1 MAVPQLFR
9 CPGYE
14 AVTRDRLGP
23 ELVKNA
29 VILGSGPAAPSVGPL
44 LADDTIVI
52 ALNNAHR
59 ASSRVDFSLYAD
71 DLPPAQRHPHTA
83 VIGRSS
89 PHYSPALQHFGGILH
104 CGSTMAFNAGYWA
117 LLNLPFSQISYFAC
131 DLHYPQGRSH
141 FYGLGRPDPLRRDV
155 SLQSLPAL
163 ALRLFFFG
171 LQHQVLF
178 LNASAEPETRLCLP
192 RVTTGLSLRRRL
204 LEGRRALIE
213 DWLER
218 LRPQAEAALAL
229 EAAAPFD
236 ARRHDYWVYD
246 DDDRVWNHGRAVA
259 ERWLALAAPVDR
271 IGAELAERFAAL
283 ANAADEPPLN
293 PPADV
298 ASCP

>member
-14 AVTRDRLGP
+14 VITWERLGP
-23 ELVKNA
+23 ELVKNV
-29 VILGSGPAAPSVGPL
+29 VILGSGPAAPSLDSL
-44 LADDTIVI
+44 LAEDTIVV
-52 ALNNAHR
+52 ALNNAHMACR
-59 ASSRVDFSLYAD
+59 RVDFSLYAD
-71 DLPPAQRHPHTA
+71 DLPPAQRHPQTA

-117 LLNLPFSQISYFAC
+117 LFNLPFAQISYFAC

-141 FYGLGRPDPLRRDV
+141 FYGNGRPDPLRRDV

-178 LNASAEPETRLCLP
+178 LNASAEPETRLRLP
-192 RVTTGLSLRRRL
+192 RVTSGLSLRRRL
-204 LEGRRALIE
+204 LEGRRSLIE
-213 DWLER
+213 DWLAR

-236 ARRHDYWVYD
+236 ARRHDYWVYEND
-246 DDDRVWNHGRAVA
+246 TRVWSHARAVA
-259 ERWLALAAPVDR
+259 DGWLALAAPVDR
-271 IGAELAERFAAL
+271 ITEEIADRFAAL
-283 ANAADEPPLN
+283 SQPA
-293 PPADV
+293 ADV

>member
-14 AVTRDRLGP
+14 AVTRERLGP

-29 VILGSGPAAPSVGPL
+29 VILGSGPAAPGLGPL
-44 LADDTIVI
+44 LAGDTIVI

-59 ASSRVDFSLYAD
+59 ACGRVDFSLYAD
-71 DLPPAQRHPHTA
+71 DLPPDQRHPHTA

-117 LLNLPFSQISYFAC
+117 LLNLPFAQISYFAC

-141 FYGLGRPDPLRRDV
+141 FYGNGRPDPLRRDV

-178 LNASAEPETRLCLP
+178 LNASAEPQTRLCLP
-192 RVTTGLSLRRRL
+192 RVTSGLSLRRCL
-204 LEGRRALIE
+204 LDGRRSLIE
-213 DWLER
+213 DWLTR
-218 LRPQAEAALAL
+218 LRPQAEAAIAL
-229 EAAAPFD
+229 ESAAPFD
-236 ARRHDYWVYD
+236 ARRHDYWVYEND
-246 DDDRVWNHGRAVA
+246 TRVWSHVRAVA
-259 ERWLALAAPVDR
+259 DRWLALTAPMEGIAREIAD
-271 IGAELAERFAAL
+271 RFAAL
-283 ANAADEPPLN
+283 SG

-298 ASCP
+298 ASCR

>member
-14 AVTRDRLGP
+14 AITRQRLDA

-29 VILGSGPAAPSVGPL
+29 VIVGSGPAAPGLAPL

-59 ASSRVDFSLYAD
+59 ACPRVDFSVYAD
-71 DLPPAQRHPHTA
+71 DLPPAQRHPRTA

-89 PHYSPALQHFGGILH
+89 PHYSPALQQFGGILH

-117 LLNLPFSQISYFAC
+117 LINLPFAQISYYAC

-141 FYGLGRPDPLRRDV
+141 FYGNGRPDPLRRDV

-192 RVTTGLSLRRRL
+192 RVTSGLCLQRRL
-204 LEGRRALIE
+204 LEGRHPLIE
-213 DWLER
+213 DWLDR
-218 LRPQAEAALAL
+218 LRPKAEAALAL
-229 EAAAPFD
+229 EADAPFD
-236 ARRHDYWVYD
+236 ARRHDYWAYEND
-246 DDDRVWNHGRAVA
+246 TRVWSHVRSVA
-259 ERWLALAAPVDR
+259 DRWLDLAAPVNR
-271 IGAELAERFAAL
+271 IAEEIADRFATL
-283 ANAADEPPLN
+283 TDSC
-293 PPADV
+293 PPAGV